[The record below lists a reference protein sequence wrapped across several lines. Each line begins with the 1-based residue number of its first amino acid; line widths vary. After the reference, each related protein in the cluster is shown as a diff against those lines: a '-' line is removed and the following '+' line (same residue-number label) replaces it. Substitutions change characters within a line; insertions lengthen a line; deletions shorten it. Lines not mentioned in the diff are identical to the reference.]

1 MTPKPVGVHIHTTV
15 RNSQCVQ
22 KLWISFLPG
31 IIGRKRVF
39 LRTNKSVVFIEL
51 PEHVVIIARHG
62 HYGKT

>member
-1 MTPKPVGVHIHTTV
+1 MTPKPVGVHTTV